1 MQRVTS
7 EPLSFTGKLTLQDAL
22 DLHHY
27 RSLLI
32 VRRSV
37 RWLLTG
43 VSLFIITLVVFAGVA
58 SHFTWPLYG
67 IIAFFVYLP
76 LIFFFDRIRVA
87 WYYRRHP
94 DKYVES
100 TVALEDDAISVQNI
114 NVQMRLGWSQLCSVV
129 STRRGLLFVLP
140 PHQPLCWLPQRLFET
155 NTKKEQI
162 FDLARKHNVAV
173 KQLA

>member
-1 MQRVTS
+1 MTS
-7 EPLSFTGKLTLQDAL
+7 EPLSFTGKLTLQDAV

-32 VRRSV
+32 VRRSI
-37 RWLLTG
+37 RWLVAG
-43 VSLFIITLVVFAGVA
+43 VSLSIIALVVFAGLH
-58 SHFTWPLYG
+58 SHFTWPLYV

-76 LIFFFDRIRVA
+76 LTFFLDRLRVA
-87 WYYRRHP
+87 LYYRRHP

-100 TVALEDDAISVQNI
+100 TVALEDDAISVENI
-114 NVQMRLGWSQLCSVV
+114 NFQMRLRWSQLRSVV

-155 NTKKEQI
+155 NSKKEQI
-162 FDLARKHNVAV
+162 LGLARKHDVPV